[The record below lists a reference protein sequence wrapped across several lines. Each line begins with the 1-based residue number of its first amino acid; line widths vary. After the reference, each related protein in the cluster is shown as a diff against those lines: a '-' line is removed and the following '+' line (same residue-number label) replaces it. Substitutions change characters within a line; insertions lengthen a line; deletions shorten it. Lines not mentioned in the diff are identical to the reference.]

1 MPDAKPSRT
10 YTMADWLKQASER
23 TKPYLAFQATT
34 RAEWEVWR
42 HSLQTKL
49 WQLMGPFPYRVAL
62 DPEVLERTPCD
73 GYVREKVV
81 FNSEDAASVPAW
93 VLVPNQR
100 PASGKFRT
108 LLCLHGHNGGRA
120 FGKDGPAGVTGD
132 NPDKQK
138 VITNDNYDYAVQFA
152 KHGYLTIA
160 PDSRGFGERFDAKPT
175 YGHRDP
181 CNVNFLATSCSATTC
196 SRSTCSTTSPPWT
209 TSSPGPTWTPTALA
223 AWASPSAAR
232 ARCGSPRSTNAS
244 RSPASAAT
252 SPPSRSTASRW
263 TTSAARSIFRGCCAT
278 PTSPT
283 SAASSPPARSSSST
297 ASRTKASPSRP
308 PAKPSP
314 NSRRSMRSSASP
326 RKWTWTSSKAAT
338 ASAAEKPSTGSTSG
352 WPEMVRL
359 QDRSVW

>member
-42 HSLQTKL
+42 HSLQTRL

-181 CNVNFLATSCSATTC
+181 CNVNFLATSLLGHNLLALNLLDYIATVDYLLTRPDVDADRIGC
-196 SRSTCSTTSPPWT
+196 MGLSFGGTGTMW
-209 TSSPGPTWTPTALA
+209 LA
-223 AWASPSAAR
+223 ALDERVKVACISGYLTSFKKYGIEMDNF
-232 ARCGSPRSTNAS
+232 CGSQYLPWLLRYADIPDLCGLIAPR
-244 RSPASAAT
+244 PLLIEHGVEDKGF
-252 SPPSRSTASRW
+252 PIE
-263 TTSAARSIFRGCCAT
+263 TTREAFAQLKKVYEIIGEPQKVDMDEFQGGHRFSGR
-278 PTSPT
+278 
-283 SAASSPPARSSSST
+283 
-297 ASRTKASPSRP
+297 KAFDWFD
-308 PAKPSP
+308 
-314 NSRRSMRSSASP
+314 
-326 RKWTWTSSKAAT
+326 KWLA
-338 ASAAEKPSTGSTSG
+338 
-352 WPEMVRL
+352 
-359 QDRSVW
+359 